1 MGSFRAWRWSS
12 AVALGVVVFCLSGCL
27 ATVSGGSDGSETD
40 GGTPSATVSG
50 SRIPRP
56 AAAVSNPVETVTQVI
71 KATDAA
77 TRFGGAYYATPN
89 STSVVVALIVNEGSE
104 EASALAA
111 QVHKVDPDI
120 SLQVVDAKFSQAHWV
135 SLQSKVRN
143 DLLAQSHRFVWE
155 LSVNYFTQMLN
166 LRLGEG
172 VQQARIAHELG
183 SKYASAG
190 LQVHVVATLTIQ
202 R

>member
-1 MGSFRAWRWSS
+1 MGSFRVWRSSS
-12 AVALGVVVFCLSGCL
+12 AIALGVVAFCLSGCL
-27 ATVSGGSDGSETD
+27 ATTSGSSEGSETD
-40 GGTPSATVSG
+40 GGTPSDTASG

-71 KATDAA
+71 KTTDAA
-77 TRFGGAYYATPN
+77 TRFGGAYYADPN
-89 STSVVVALIVNEGSE
+89 STSVVVALIVNEGPE

-120 SLQVVDAKFSQAHWV
+120 SLQVIDAEFSQAHWV

-143 DLLAQSHRFVWE
+143 DLFAQPHRFAWE
-155 LSVNYFTQMLN
+155 LSVNYFIQTLD

-172 VQQARIAHELG
+172 VEQARIANDLA
-183 SKYASAG
+183 SKYAVAG
-190 LQVHVVATLTIQ
+190 LQVHVLPTLTIQ